1 MPVDLQYAALLARI
15 KPYQSKRRSES
26 AAFLI
31 WYLVN
36 YYRLDELEA
45 TDCVCNLAGDK
56 GIDGIY
62 VNEGGGGT
70 IDVFHSKI
78 SQRAAARIG
87 DKPLHEFAG
96 ALTQF
101 QSAHALQNLSAR
113 GPGQHCGQPQ
123 HRRQHEAAP
132 LAQGFPAVS

>member
-62 VNEGGGGT
+62 VNEGGGAERLTSSTVRSASG
-70 IDVFHSKI
+70 
-78 SQRAAARIG
+78 QRRA
-87 DKPLHEFAG
+87 
-96 ALTQF
+96 
-101 QSAHALQNLSAR
+101 SATSRCTSLPER
-113 GPGQHCGQPQ
+113 
-123 HRRQHEAAP
+123 
-132 LAQGFPAVS
+132 